1 MCSFNRL
8 KCKNINKKDVP
19 NVSSED
25 IKLTSSSHTQQ
36 KTNQKKGEKR
46 RRNSFASGDD
56 KECLNLRV
64 HSFKRRYPANRQEA
78 DPL

>member
-25 IKLTSSSHTQQ
+25 TKLHIMIT
-36 KTNQKKGEKR
+36 KRKGEKR
-46 RRNSFASGDD
+46 RRNSFASGDE

-64 HSFKRRYPANRQEA
+64 HSFKPRYPANRQEA